1 MLDNLDRI
9 ANSLDTIE
17 AAARSVAIRLP
28 EASQELYAALME
40 IRNAIGLVA
49 QEIVRIEHELH
60 GHTGNGQS

>member
-9 ANSLDTIE
+9 ANSLDAIE
-17 AAARSVAIRLP
+17 AAAHGVAVRLP

-49 QEIVRIEHELH
+49 QEVARLEHELH
-60 GHTGNGQS
+60 GHAGNGQS